1 MAASIKAVANA
12 RVGDTITSVKSPCK
26 EPLPGY
32 REATPMVFCGLFPTD
47 ADQFEDLREALGK
60 LQLSDA
66 ALRYEPE
73 QSSAMGYGFR
83 CGFLGL
89 LHMEI
94 VQERLEREYDLDLIV
109 TAPSVAYNVVDTSGN
124 MIRVDNPAV
133 LPPPEKR
140 TAIEEPYVSM
150 EMITPKDFVGPLM
163 ELAQQRRGEFT
174 GMNYLTESRVQLM
187 YAIPLQEVVTDFF
200 DQLKSRSKGYASM
213 EYAFDGHRKN
223 DLVKLDVKIN
233 GELAEPLALIVHRDK
248 AYSVGKALVN
258 KLKEFI
264 PRQMFK
270 VPIQV
275 NTRVAGRER
284 QTFYSYYPAT

>member
-1 MAASIKAVANA
+1 
-12 RVGDTITSVKSPCK
+12 
-26 EPLPGY
+26 
-32 REATPMVFCGLFPTD
+32 
-47 ADQFEDLREALGK
+47 
-60 LQLSDA
+60 
-66 ALRYEPE
+66 
-73 QSSAMGYGFR
+73 
-83 CGFLGL
+83 
-89 LHMEI
+89 
-94 VQERLEREYDLDLIV
+94 
-109 TAPSVAYNVVDTSGN
+109 

>member
-1 MAASIKAVANA
+1 
-12 RVGDTITSVKSPCK
+12 
-26 EPLPGY
+26 
-32 REATPMVFCGLFPTD
+32 
-47 ADQFEDLREALGK
+47 
-60 LQLSDA
+60 
-66 ALRYEPE
+66 
-73 QSSAMGYGFR
+73 
-83 CGFLGL
+83 
-89 LHMEI
+89 
-94 VQERLEREYDLDLIV
+94 
-109 TAPSVAYNVVDTSGN
+109 
-124 MIRVDNPAV
+124 
-133 LPPPEKR
+133 
-140 TAIEEPYVSM
+140 
-150 EMITPKDFVGPLM
+150 
-163 ELAQQRRGEFT
+163 
-174 GMNYLTESRVQLM
+174 
-187 YAIPLQEVVTDFF
+187 
-200 DQLKSRSKGYASM
+200 M